1 MTEDLAQGLAL
12 MKEVIAWADDSP
24 DQWYAL
30 LEAVKSRYAPTLPL
44 SLDKLTPREVLL
56 NWTGN
61 RYSYSRGVATADSAD
76 ISFYK
81 RVVVSLET
89 LVPRA
94 LSLDRGMAKTFAL
107 KIRKRSTVISDEGS
121 ASPYLEAP

>member
-1 MTEDLAQGLAL
+1 MEDLAEHQAL
-12 MKEVIAWADDSP
+12 MKKVIAWADDSP

-30 LEAVKSRYAPTLPL
+30 LETVKSRYAPALPL

-61 RYSYSRGVATADSAD
+61 RYSYSRGVATANRAD

-81 RVVVSLET
+81 RVVVGLEQA
-89 LVPRA
+89 VPRA

-107 KIRKRSTVISDEGS
+107 KIRKGNTVIEVKDD
-121 ASPYLEAP
+121 